1 MASEDS
7 AILSEQPATPFH
19 DIDHYLAIPR
29 VSGLALSPD
38 GQRLVT
44 TVSTL
49 NGKGTEYVTA
59 LWELDP
65 AGGKHARRITRS
77 AKGEAGAAF
86 AATGDL
92 YFTSARPDPD
102 SPDDDPVSAL
112 WQLPADS
119 GEARVVLSRAG
130 GISQVLT
137 AGDSDAT
144 FVTASVLAGSADEEA
159 DEARRKSRKDNKVS
173 AILHSGYPVRYWDAD
188 LGPDQPRIFAVEP
201 GEDKDPG
208 KPATVD
214 ATAPLKLR
222 NLTPEAA
229 GMLRNADSVV
239 SPDGRTI
246 YTSFDKPLAKA
257 DSRSVLVAIDVATA
271 THKVLLDREGMSY
284 FAGPVSPDNRT
295 LVVLSESD
303 TTPRQAPQVK
313 LHLLDVRA
321 PGEPEANLRPL
332 AHGWDRWAIKAAW
345 LPDGSALLVTAD
357 DDGACPVF
365 RITPAGAGAGAGAG
379 NEEVTRVTR
388 DAAAYSDVVVS
399 PDGSSAYALRSS
411 YEFPPEAVRI
421 DLASGQVTR
430 LQAPAERPRIR
441 GSLERV
447 EAAASDGARIPAYL
461 ALPEGASA
469 QNPAPLLLWIHGG
482 PLGSWNAW
490 TWRWNPWLLVAKG
503 YAVLLPDPA
512 LSTGYGQSFV
522 QRGWGEWGK
531 APFTDLMKIT
541 DAVVE
546 RPDIDEARTAAMGG
560 SFGGYMANWVAGQTD
575 RFSAIV
581 THASLW
587 ALDQFGP
594 TTDAS
599 QYWLKEMTAEMA
611 LANSPHLYVEK
622 ISTPMLV
629 IHGDKDYRVPISEGL
644 RLWYELLSKSQLA
657 ADDNGRTPH
666 RFLYY
671 PDENHWILQ
680 PQHAKV
686 WYGVVGHFLARN
698 VLDQD
703 APLPAELGL

>member
-1 MASEDS
+1 MASQDS

-38 GQRLVT
+38 GKRLVT
-44 TVSTL
+44 TVATL
-49 NGKGTEYVTA
+49 NSKGTEYVTA

-65 AGGKHARRITRS
+65 AGEKHARRITRS

-86 AATGDL
+86 ASTGDL
-92 YFTSARPDPD
+92 YFTSARPDPE
-102 SPDDDPVSAL
+102 SPDDEPVSAL
-112 WQLPADS
+112 WQLPADG

-130 GISQVLT
+130 GISHVMSARDT
-137 AGDSDAT
+137 GAT
-144 FVTASVLAGSADEEA
+144 FVTASVLAGSPDEEA

-201 GEDKDPG
+201 GEGKERG

-214 ATAPLKLR
+214 AAAPLKLR
-222 NLTPEAA
+222 NLTPDAA
-229 GMLRNADSVV
+229 GLLRNADSVV

-257 DSRSVLVAIDVATA
+257 DSRSVLVAVDVATA
-271 THKVLLDREGMSY
+271 THRVLLDREGMSY

-303 TTPRQAPQVK
+303 STPLEAPQVR
-313 LHLLDVRA
+313 LHLLDVSA
-321 PGEPEANLRPL
+321 PGDPEANLRPL
-332 AHGWDRWAIKAAW
+332 ARDWDRWAIKAAW

-357 DDGACPVF
+357 DDGASPVF
-365 RITPAGAGAGAGAG
+365 RITVPASAGEAR
-379 NEEVTRVTR
+379 VTRVTR
-388 DAAAYSDVVVS
+388 DAAAYTDVVVS
-399 PDGSSAYALRSS
+399 PDGRSAYALRSS

-421 DLASGQVTR
+421 DLETGDVTR
-430 LQAPAERPRIR
+430 LQAPAERPHIQ
-441 GSLERV
+441 GSLERLDTT
-447 EAAASDGARIPAYL
+447 AADGTRVPAYL
-461 ALPEGASA
+461 ALPDGASA
-469 QNPAPLLLWIHGG
+469 QEPAPLLLWIHGG

-512 LSTGYGQSFV
+512 LSTGYGQSFI

-531 APFTDLMKIT
+531 APFTDLMEIT

-546 RPDIDEARTAAMGG
+546 RPDIDAERTAAMGG

-575 RFSAIV
+575 RFGAIV

-611 LANSPHLYVEK
+611 MANSPHLHVEK

-629 IHGDKDYRVPISEGL
+629 IHGDKDYRVPIGEGL

-657 ADDNGRTPH
+657 ADSDGRTPH

-686 WYGVVGHFLARN
+686 WYGVVEHFLAKN
-698 VLDQD
+698 VLGSDL
-703 APLPAELGL
+703 PLPPDLGL